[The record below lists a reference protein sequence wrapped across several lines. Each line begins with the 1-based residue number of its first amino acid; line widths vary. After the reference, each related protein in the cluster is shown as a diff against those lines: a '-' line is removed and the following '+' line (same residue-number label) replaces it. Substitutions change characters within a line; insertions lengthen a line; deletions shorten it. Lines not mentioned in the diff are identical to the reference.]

1 MIVLIDSDILIEV
14 SRHRDGK
21 LISVWRALTDSEAE
35 VMYAP
40 VSAAE
45 LWAGALPHEHLVL
58 TGLFRSLQCAS
69 SDGETGRQAGDYLR
83 QFRKSHNLEIADAM
97 IAAAAVQ
104 NQALLWT
111 RNRKHYPM
119 KEIVFYPGAGLRAV

>member
-1 MIVLIDSDILIEV
+1 MRVVVDSDVLIEV

-21 LISVWRALTDSEAE
+21 LISAWLTLTESENE
-35 VMYAP
+35 TMYSL

-45 LWAGALPHEHLVL
+45 LWAGAFPHEHDVL
-58 TGLFRSLQCAS
+58 TRLFHLLRCAP
-69 SDGETGRQAGDYLR
+69 SDGETGKLAGDYLR
-83 QFRKSHNLEIADAM
+83 HYRKSHGMELPDAL

-104 NQALLWT
+104 NGAMLWT

-119 KEIVFYPGAGLRAV
+119 KEIEFYQP